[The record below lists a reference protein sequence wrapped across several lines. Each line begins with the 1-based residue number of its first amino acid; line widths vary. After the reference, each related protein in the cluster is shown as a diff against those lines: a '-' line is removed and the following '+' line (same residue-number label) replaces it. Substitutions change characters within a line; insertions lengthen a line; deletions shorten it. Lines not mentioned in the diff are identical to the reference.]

1 MFLDASDPLLLPRR
15 VDIEFRPTKRDL
27 PKRRRDD
34 QKVSRVTRVPRV
46 PYDDFR
52 GIFEHVSLLIDRSV
66 ELIVDHEKRPRANI
80 ASCRSK
86 SSDRPSKRSLRR
98 QYTIVRSA

>member
-1 MFLDASDPLLLPRR
+1 MILDASDPLLFPRR
-15 VDIEFRPTKRDL
+15 VDIQLVSSNETRSFET
-27 PKRRRDD
+27 
-34 QKVSRVTRVPRV
+34 SRVARVPRV
-46 PYDDFR
+46 PYDDFP

-98 QYTIVRSA
+98 EYTIVRSA